1 MFTLGDL
8 SSLANVPSVSA
19 VCGFDDML
27 DFAHLFTCPLLS
39 LANCRVP
46 PLALLPVPG
55 EGNWWISEA
64 VNTSQS
70 FHVIDGLQP
79 GAVYTVRLVA
89 KGLLD
94 NASIFEDVIQTRV
107 KGEQRDETGSPLQSI
122 SAKRH
127 D

>member
-1 MFTLGDL
+1 MKYEFWVNYPLWLTSKYFGGLCLPFHL
-8 SSLANVPSVSA
+8 S
-19 VCGFDDML
+19 
-27 DFAHLFTCPLLS
+27 PL
-39 LANCRVP
+39 VFG
-46 PLALLPVPG
+46 LLPPPPPVPLPAPG

-107 KGEQRDETGSPLQSI
+107 KGERRDEGGSPSQSI
-122 SAKRH
+122 TAKRYGLARQS
-127 D
+127 